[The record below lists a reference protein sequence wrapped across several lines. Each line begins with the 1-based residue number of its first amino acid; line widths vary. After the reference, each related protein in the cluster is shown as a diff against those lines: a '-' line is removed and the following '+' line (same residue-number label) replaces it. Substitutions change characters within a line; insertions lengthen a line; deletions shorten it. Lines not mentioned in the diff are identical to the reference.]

1 KAVVGGSRYADRLEL
16 DRDFGQAEMKAA
28 GMTTLPSWDFDSFD
42 AALAFVKANPG
53 RYVVKPNGE
62 AQNEKVLS
70 DVGQDDDGEDV
81 VHMLEFFRRGWSGK
95 LLGFQVQKHATGV
108 EVAVGA
114 FFNGKR
120 FLLPACVNFEHK
132 KLFDG
137 EIGPSTGEMGTSM
150 FWTEA
155 NALVRET
162 ILRFE
167 APLAR
172 SGYTGYFD
180 LNCIASSRGIVPLEA
195 TCRFGYPTI
204 DIQLDGVLSPWS
216 DFLAAQ
222 ARGEPRDGL
231 AGELG
236 PDALLDHAL
245 VVDVRVVE
253 APLQLVA
260 QSRDQVPEAP
270 GGVLLRVQAL
280 FGLEQ
285 LVGAA
290 HLDVHAV
297 EVATREVGQRE
308 RGVHEHALVPLALIL
323 LDAFVDDERARLLAQ
338 LGETEHRALLQ
349 LAHGL
354 DRGVEA
360 HLRVL
365 PAAVDQVDRA
375 ALGPAQERRVDH
387 LRVGER
393 RPRLVEAPRLEVRHR
408 RRCPVDE
415 ADAARAQEG
424 EQAVEDAGTG
434 GHGTAGPD
442 RPRKGQDRCRRRWQ
456 LGCQARERAPG
467 GLGAPPAPLG
477 GDACPL

>member
-1 KAVVGGSRYADRLEL
+1 MERARRFLFVSTYGGVVGLARKVIEEDAEARVWIESRGEKRVGDGFVPKVDAWEDHVDWADVIVFDDVERGETCEALRARGKAVVGGSRYGDRLEL

-70 DVGQDDDGEDV
+70 YVGQDEDGEDV

-150 FWTEA
+150 FWTDA

-222 ARGEPRDGL
+222 ARGDDF
-231 AGELG
+231 ELRTRRG
-236 PDALLDHAL
+236 FQVGVVVAVPPYPFDDPKAFRKYAEDAVVLWRKPMTEGIHPCDVRRNATGDWLLTGTSGYAL
-245 VVDVRVVE
+245 VVTGTASTMADAKREAYARVRNVMIPNMFYRTDISDRW
-253 APLQLVA
+253 A
-260 QSRDQVPEAP
+260 RD
-270 GGVLLRVQAL
+270 G
-280 FGLEQ
+280 
-285 LVGAA
+285 
-290 HLDVHAV
+290 D
-297 EVATREVGQRE
+297 
-308 RGVHEHALVPLALIL
+308 
-323 LDAFVDDERARLLAQ
+323 
-338 LGETEHRALLQ
+338 LLQ
-349 LAHGL
+349 SWGF
-354 DRGVEA
+354 
-360 HLRVL
+360 
-365 PAAVDQVDRA
+365 
-375 ALGPAQERRVDH
+375 
-387 LRVGER
+387 
-393 RPRLVEAPRLEVRHR
+393 
-408 RRCPVDE
+408 
-415 ADAARAQEG
+415 
-424 EQAVEDAGTG
+424 
-434 GHGTAGPD
+434 
-442 RPRKGQDRCRRRWQ
+442 
-456 LGCQARERAPG
+456 
-467 GLGAPPAPLG
+467 LGA
-477 GDACPL
+477 